1 MSLDSETIKRAVH
14 AVLDER
20 DGLDRERHRHDHDW
34 VYEQRQAL
42 MQRTQRRGDLRE
54 KIKATVI
61 GGAALTLVTVAATGV
76 YNVGRFVIDL
86 YQKSQSGH

>member
-1 MSLDSETIKRAVH
+1 MDTETIKQAVH

-34 VYEQRQAL
+34 VYERRQL
-42 MQRTQRRGDLRE
+42 EQRRSQQRDALRDR
-54 KIKATVI
+54 IKATVI
-61 GGAALTLVTVAATGV
+61 GGLALSLVSVAGAGL

-86 YQKSQSGH
+86 YQKSHQVP